1 MPSDCAK
8 TTPSGV
14 FMSGR
19 SFDRPFPTSHGT
31 DGTTGMPPAASGKR
45 TGRSRAALALALAL
59 GSLAFSVASMGTAK
73 ADITLNIDPVIESEP
88 GRSWAAVGE
97 MVMRY
102 YSAPNTGP
110 NEDYQCGLA
119 NFLTGQRMSED
130 CAAPAKITAWQAT
143 QKIIA
148 EYLSYAHKFYDETPH
163 NMAFQPGKVLPPD
176 ELIHELEFERP
187 IVIAIEPPKMSD
199 ADKDTKEVALI
210 VGYQG
215 TADNL
220 QIIVNDP
227 RAYSV
232 GGNPYIDV
240 GGKEIDNGQYQVSY
254 QDFLKEMRWTVSIY
268 RIKPQ

>member
-1 MPSDCAK
+1 MPSDRVK
-8 TTPSGV
+8 MTPSGV
-14 FMSGR
+14 YFMSGLF
-19 SFDRPFPTSHGT
+19 FDRPIETTNKTITGGAEGT
-31 DGTTGMPPAASGKR
+31 PALGTGKR
-45 TGRSRAALALALAL
+45 MSRMAALALVIAC
-59 GSLAFSVASMGTAK
+59 GSVSLVNTAK
-73 ADITLNIDPVIESEP
+73 ADITLNIDPVIESQP
-88 GRSWAAVGE
+88 GWSWAAVGE

-102 YSAPNTGP
+102 YSAPDTGP
-110 NEDYQCGLA
+110 NDDYQCGLA
-119 NFLTGQRMSED
+119 NFMTGQRMSEE
-130 CAAPAKITAWQAT
+130 CAAPAKVSALQAT

-148 EYLSYAHKFYDETPH
+148 EYLPYAYKFYDENPH
-163 NMAFQPGKVLPPD
+163 NMAFQQGKVLPPD

-187 IVIAIEPPKMSD
+187 IVVAIEPPKMSD
-199 ADKDTKEVALI
+199 GDKDTKEVALI

-240 GGKEIDNGQYQVSY
+240 GGKEIDTGQYQLNY

-268 RIKPQ
+268 RIKPN

>member
-1 MPSDCAK
+1 
-8 TTPSGV
+8 
-14 FMSGR
+14 MSGR
-19 SFDRPFPTSHGT
+19 PIHRPLQARYIDRKGS
-31 DGTTGMPPAASGKR
+31 DE
-45 TGRSRAALALALAL
+45 GRIFCRRVPRLWFAALASTFIGLSTLSFAEP
-59 GSLAFSVASMGTAK
+59 AK
-73 ADITLNIDPVIESEP
+73 ADITLNIDPVVESEP

-110 NEDYQCGLA
+110 NDDYQCGIA

-130 CAAPAKITAWQAT
+130 CAAPAKMTALQAT
-143 QKIIA
+143 QKIISD
-148 EYLSYAHKFYDETPH
+148 YLAYAHKFFDEEPH
-163 NMAFQPGKVLPPD
+163 NMAFQQGKVLPPD

-187 IVIAIEPPKMSD
+187 IVVAIEPPKMSD
-199 ADKDTKEVALI
+199 AEKDTKEVALI

-220 QIIVNDP
+220 QVIINDP
-227 RAYSV
+227 RSYAV
-232 GGNPYIDV
+232 GANPYIDA
-240 GGKEIDNGQYQVSY
+240 GGKQLDTGQYQLAY